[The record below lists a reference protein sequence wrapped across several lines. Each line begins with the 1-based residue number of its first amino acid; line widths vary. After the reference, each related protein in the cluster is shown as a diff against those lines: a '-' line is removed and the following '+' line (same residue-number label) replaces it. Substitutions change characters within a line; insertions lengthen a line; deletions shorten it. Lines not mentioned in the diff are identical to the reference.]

1 MMDGGEV
8 RFAPA
13 KGIKTSM
20 LIKELVTDL
29 GNRRGRSFV
38 RCALLLGFI
47 LAFFMPEGANAQK
60 KVLSGAT
67 LTDTTQSLTL
77 SPYTIIQHD
86 PDGRIT
92 PQSITQSGGAVLN
105 GRLSEGDI
113 VMLGYGG
120 DSVWLTIKLFNAS
133 QNDSWIINMGSRSE
147 GRFGYLKSARAYE
160 MTIAAGSP
168 PQVTPIK
175 ALSNNGTYKITI
187 APSTEKYILLNLQP
201 SSGRA
206 GLLPLKIYKEDAYL
220 SHALSHAS
228 LFPVY
233 PLGILVFG
241 IFFAAI
247 ALMRGERKILIFSG
261 YFIFMAASWIA
272 HEHIG
277 IRIGSGF
284 YDMLIPVLILG
295 FSLFSIA
302 MAKIFYDIEY
312 GSFTEKYILYGLAW
326 LNILATLLSFLL
338 PVSDGLTQIALLNG
352 APMITL
358 TILFLMAWAQ
368 SRSGQADRTYYLCAS
383 AFPLMGLIAVVAG
396 IFDVVPG
403 GALQV
408 NALWYSIAP
417 QGLLMLIA
425 VHKKIKSDEQ
435 TSRTQRGSDTLNLS
449 RLKQTKDNADHT
461 RLLKVIEKEREI
473 LGELRA
479 KEQVRVEEM
488 RHAKEAADEANRAK
502 SAFLAVVSH
511 EIRTPMT
518 GVMGMVRL
526 LLDSSITKQQ
536 RDYVLT
542 IQESSEAMLAL
553 LNDILD
559 FERIQRG
566 KIDLEN
572 ISFDLHRLMQGVVT
586 LMSGHAAD
594 KHIALSARIDEDLPR
609 FVKGDPTRLR
619 QVLLNLMGNAIKF
632 TQNGTVTLMV
642 KSLNTKEQDA
652 ANDSG
657 KHMIYFA
664 VQDTGIGISD
674 EARKNLFTPFA
685 QANSSIARKFGGTGL
700 GLAISK
706 GLVERMGSTININ
719 SKEGEGST
727 FFFTL
732 EMEQGLATT
741 QEQPLQKAM
750 PQQHKQHEAPATPLR
765 ILIVDDNTITRKVLM
780 SFLEKGG
787 HDIATISTG
796 EDALKKINQD
806 AFDLILMDIELPGLK
821 GNEVTKFLRAHKD
834 PVKSKIPVI
843 AMSGNTAKEDIEHY
857 IASGMDGYLPKP
869 IDMDK
874 LQALVNDIA
883 HDTFER
889 EIRMSDEDD
898 DPFARSPEQNAQV
911 QQQREAV
918 MNDGTVF
925 NPAMLQSLKDTI
937 GAAQLNELLTDLI
950 IKTDEILGAMDDAT
964 KVGDLQSLAARA
976 HELKGMAGNFGLVEI
991 SAIAAQAER
1000 KAKTSETEGLSALVG
1015 TLTDANLRAQGALKN
1030 WAAH

>member
-1 MMDGGEV
+1 MDGGGV

-13 KGIKTSM
+13 KGTKIFMPIKG
-20 LIKELVTDL
+20 LVPVSW
-29 GNRRGRSFV
+29 NPRGRGFV
-38 RCALLLGFI
+38 RCALLFGFI
-47 LAFFMPEGANAQK
+47 LAFFMSGDANAQK
-60 KVLSGAT
+60 KVLNGAT
-67 LTDTTQSLTL
+67 LSDTTQSLTL
-77 SPYTIIQHD
+77 SPYTIVQHD

-92 PQSITQSGGAVLN
+92 PQSIAESGGAVLN
-105 GRLSEGDI
+105 GKLSEGDI

-133 QNDSWIINMGSRSE
+133 RNDSWILNMGSRSE

-160 MTIAAGSP
+160 MNIVAGSP
-168 PQVTPIK
+168 LQVTPIK
-175 ALSNNGTYKITI
+175 PLSDNGTYKITI
-187 APSTEKYILLNLQP
+187 APSTEKYILLDLQP
-201 SSGRA
+201 SPGRA

-228 LFPVY
+228 LFVIY
-233 PLGILVFG
+233 PISIL
-241 IFFAAI
+241 IFAAFFGTI
-247 ALMRGERKILIFSG
+247 AVMRGERKILIYSF
-261 YFIFMAASWIA
+261 YFVFMAASWVV

-277 IRIGSGF
+277 IRIGGGH

-312 GSFTEKYILYGLAW
+312 GSFTEKYILYGLVW

-368 SRSGQADRTYYLCAS
+368 SRNGHIERTYYFCAS
-383 AFPLMGLIAVVAG
+383 AFPLMGLIAVVLG

-403 GALQV
+403 GSLQV
-408 NALWYSIAP
+408 NALWYSVVP

-425 VHKKIKSDEQ
+425 VHKKIQNDEN
-435 TSRTQRGSDTLNLS
+435 TIIKPRGNETLNLS
-449 RLKQTKDNADHT
+449 RLKETKDNADHT

-479 KEQVRVEEM
+479 KEQERVEEM

-559 FERIQRG
+559 FERIQHG
-566 KIDLEN
+566 KMELEN

-594 KHIALSARIDEDLPR
+594 KHIALSARVDEDLPR

-642 KSLNTKEQDA
+642 KNLDTKEQDA

-657 KHMIYFA
+657 RHMIYFA

-732 EMEQGLATT
+732 EMERGLATT
-741 QEQPLQKAM
+741 QEQPLQKST
-750 PQQHKQHEAPATPLR
+750 PLQHKQHEGPATPLR
-765 ILIVDDNTITRKVLM
+765 ILVVDDNTITRKVLM
-780 SFLEKGG
+780 GFLEKGG
-787 HDIATISTG
+787 HEIVTISTG

-806 AFDLILMDIELPGLK
+806 AFDLVLMDIELPGLK
-821 GNEVTKFLRAHKD
+821 GNEVTKILRAHKD

-843 AMSGNTAKEDIEHY
+843 AMSGNTAKEDIEQY
-857 IASGMDGYLPKP
+857 IAAGMDGYLPKP

-883 HDTFER
+883 RDTFER
-889 EIRMSDEDD
+889 EIRMPDEDD
-898 DPFARSPEQNAQV
+898 DPFARSPEQNAKA
-911 QQQREAV
+911 QQKQETA
-918 MNDGTVF
+918 MSNGAVF
-925 NPAMLQSLKDTI
+925 NPDMLQSLKNTI

-950 IKTDEILGAMDDAT
+950 VKTDEILGAMSDAT
-964 KVGDLQSLAARA
+964 KIGDLKSLAARA

-1015 TLTDANLRAQGALKN
+1015 TLTDANLRAQGALKD